1 MNSIVRNFIFVISR
15 FKMASFLNVAGL
27 SVAFTAFLILF
38 MQIRYEWG
46 YDRFHKH
53 ADRLYRLEIVFN
65 NTGAQV
71 VLNRPLIDRFLASS
85 PHIEEGALINQWG
98 DKIYITVDRDGE
110 RMTFQEKFCVC
121 YPSYARVFDFDMVE
135 GEAAALEEKGRVL
148 IPASMA
154 HRFFGDHPAVGQ
166 VLIGEG
172 WTSEVGGVYRDF
184 PSNSIVSN
192 AVYRR
197 ISDKEGAGA
206 WMQNNFECYLRLDD
220 PASAPDVLAGF
231 KKNFR
236 HDGWNWKTRQ
246 LRLTALPDIYFKTD
260 TSYDSQKQKGSYA
273 QLQALSAIAILIVLI
288 AVINFMNFSN
298 ALVPVRLRGINTR
311 KVLGS
316 PVSALRMA
324 VASEAVGMCLLSY
337 LIALLLVRLLSKTGF
352 VDLVSGGISLEGQMP
367 LLIACGGFVL
377 LIGLIAGCWPAWY
390 ITSFSPALVLK
401 GNFGLSPKGRSFRN
415 VLVGFQFVA
424 SFILVIAALFI
435 TWQNY
440 NMLHTPLGFDSER
453 IVTVKLNRNL
463 SRQPE
468 SVRQR
473 LGQLSSVEALSF
485 TSRVLGAED
494 NYSGWG
500 RTYVDED
507 IQFKVV
513 QADSEIERV
522 LALPILEGRG
532 FLPEDQLSDGT
543 YLFNEEAKRTY
554 GLKAG
559 DPIRLDWGDLHR
571 REKIAGFVPD
581 LKYNSFRDKLEPFA
595 IFVGKDI
602 MAGALTNLMIL
613 VRPGTDYRQL
623 SQDIGSTLRELDPD
637 YPLDI
642 HLFNNIQEN
651 LYQKELLLGKQILF
665 FSLIAV
671 FVSLV
676 GVFGVVL
683 FESEYKRKEIGIRKV
698 FGATV
703 MDLLRKH
710 NLSYLWI
717 VMICFVIASPI
728 AWYGIERW
736 QENFAL
742 KAPLHWWIFL
752 LAFLAITIIT
762 LLTVTIQN
770 YRAASTNPVDSIR
783 QGC

>member
-1 MNSIVRNFIFVISR
+1 M
-15 FKMASFLNVAGL
+15 
-27 SVAFTAFLILF
+27 
-38 MQIRYEWG
+38 
-46 YDRFHKH
+46 
-53 ADRLYRLEIVFN
+53 
-65 NTGAQV
+65 
-71 VLNRPLIDRFLASS
+71 
-85 PHIEEGALINQWG
+85 
-98 DKIYITVDRDGE
+98 
-110 RMTFQEKFCVC
+110 
-121 YPSYARVFDFDMVE
+121 
-135 GEAAALEEKGRVL
+135 
-148 IPASMA
+148 
-154 HRFFGDHPAVGQ
+154 
-166 VLIGEG
+166 
-172 WTSEVGGVYRDF
+172 
-184 PSNSIVSN
+184 
-192 AVYRR
+192 
-197 ISDKEGAGA
+197 
-206 WMQNNFECYLRLDD
+206 
-220 PASAPDVLAGF
+220 
-231 KKNFR
+231 
-236 HDGWNWKTRQ
+236 
-246 LRLTALPDIYFKTD
+246 
-260 TSYDSQKQKGSYA
+260 
-273 QLQALSAIAILIVLI
+273 
-288 AVINFMNFSN
+288 
-298 ALVPVRLRGINTR
+298 
-311 KVLGS
+311 
-316 PVSALRMA
+316 
-324 VASEAVGMCLLSY
+324 
-337 LIALLLVRLLSKTGF
+337 
-352 VDLVSGGISLEGQMP
+352 
-367 LLIACGGFVL
+367 
-377 LIGLIAGCWPAWY
+377 
-390 ITSFSPALVLK
+390 LK

-485 TSRVLGAED
+485 TSRVVGAED

-513 QADSEIERV
+513 QADPEIERV

-602 MAGALTNLMIL
+602 MAGTLTNLMIL

-623 SQDIGSTLRELDPD
+623 SLDIESSLRELDPD